1 MARRQRYQRVL
12 LPGEKEGRRDFLKR
26 GLVGGL
32 LLAVGGGAWLATR
45 RTRAVSGLG
54 PLQVL
59 SPEEATVVLAVANRL
74 VPERVGF
81 PRPLE
86 VGVPR
91 KVDALVAGLHPG
103 TQKEIRR
110 LLNLFEGAVAGFLF
124 EGQLR
129 PFTACSPW
137 EQEERLRGWAQSRVT
152 LRRSG
157 FRALKK
163 LVSAGYYG
171 SPEAWPAIGY
181 PGPPLA
187 PAAVPPERPP
197 VAQGEEAE
205 EAAPKPDRTASPAR
219 ASEARPAEPA
229 PRPAPTSPR
238 AAEPAP
244 RPVEPAPRPAEP
256 APRAPEPASRP
267 AEPAPRPA
275 ETPPAPRPVEP
286 VPAPRAGVPTP
297 EEVRR

>member
-12 LPGEKEGRRDFLKR
+12 LPGEAEGRRDFLRK

-32 LLAVGGGAWLATR
+32 LLAAGGGAFLATR
-45 RTRAVSGLG
+45 RTRAAAGLG

-59 SPEEATVVLAVANRL
+59 TPEEATVVLAVANRL

-91 KVDALVAGLHPG
+91 KVDAVVAGLHPG

-124 EGQLR
+124 EGQTR
-129 PFTACSPW
+129 TFTTCSPW
-137 EQEERLRGWAQSRVT
+137 EQDDRLRGWAHSRVT

-163 LVSAGYYG
+163 LVTAAYYA
-171 SPEAWPAIGY
+171 SPETWPALGY
-181 PGPPLA
+181 PGPPLSPPPV
-187 PAAVPPERPP
+187 PAERPP
-197 VAQGEEAE
+197 VPEGNEEEA
-205 EAAPKPDRTASPAR
+205 AAPKPPA
-219 ASEARPAEPA
+219 PAAEPPGQAVAAPRRSEPA
-229 PRPAPTSPR
+229 PRPPLEAAPRPPE
-238 AAEPAP
+238 ALPAP
-244 RPVEPAPRPAEP
+244 RQ
-256 APRAPEPASRP
+256 
-267 AEPAPRPA
+267 
-275 ETPPAPRPVEP
+275 VEP
-286 VPAPRAGVPTP
+286 VPTPRGGIPPP
-297 EEVRR
+297 EEALKP

>member
-1 MARRQRYQRVL
+1 MLGAL
-12 LPGEKEGRRDFLKR
+12 I
-26 GLVGGL
+26 
-32 LLAVGGGAWLATR
+32 LAAGGGTFLATR

-59 SPEEATVVLAVANRL
+59 TPEEATVVLAVANRI

-91 KVDALVAGLHPG
+91 KVDALVSGLHPG

-110 LLNLFEGAVAGFLF
+110 LLNLFESALAGALF

-137 EQEERLRGWAQSRVT
+137 EQDDRLRGWAQSRVT

-163 LVSAGYYG
+163 LVAATYYS
-171 SPEAWPAIGY
+171 SPETWPAIRY
-181 PGPPLA
+181 PGPPMA
-187 PAAVPPERPP
+187 PPPVPPERPP
-197 VAQGEEAE
+197 APEQPEEEGQATGPSAQSRSALRTRAAE
-205 EAAPKPDRTASPAR
+205 
-219 ASEARPAEPA
+219 A
-229 PRPAPTSPR
+229 PRPMEAPRSM
-238 AAEPAP
+238 EAP
-244 RPVEPAPRPAEP
+244 RPPEVGSGPAPAAREVEAIPTPRTGVRTPAE
-256 APRAPEPASRP
+256 
-267 AEPAPRPA
+267 
-275 ETPPAPRPVEP
+275 VEK
-286 VPAPRAGVPTP
+286 
-297 EEVRR
+297 

>member
-12 LPGEKEGRRDFLKR
+12 LPGEQEGRRDFLRK

-32 LLAVGGGAWLATR
+32 LLAAGGGAFLATR
-45 RTRAVSGLG
+45 RTRAAAGLG

-59 SPEEATVVLAVANRL
+59 TPEEATVVLAVANRL

-91 KVDALVAGLHPG
+91 KVDAVVAGLHPG

-129 PFTACSPW
+129 TFTSCSPW
-137 EQEERLRGWAQSRVT
+137 EQDDRLRGWAHSRVT

-163 LVSAGYYG
+163 LVTAAYYA
-171 SPEAWPAIGY
+171 SPETWPAIGY
-181 PGPPLA
+181 PGPPLSPPPV
-187 PAAVPPERPP
+187 PAERPP
-197 VAQGEEAE
+197 VPEGNEEE
-205 EAAPKPDRTASPAR
+205 TAAPKPPAPARPAPPAR
-219 ASEARPAEPA
+219 AAEP
-229 PRPAPTSPR
+229 PRQAG
-238 AAEPAP
+238 PAP
-244 RPVEPAPRPAEP
+244 RPVEAAPRPAEP
-256 APRAPEPASRP
+256 APRPPEAV
-267 AEPAPRPA
+267 
-275 ETPPAPRPVEP
+275 PAPRPVEP
-286 VPAPRAGVPTP
+286 VPIPRSGVPTP
-297 EEVRR
+297 EEALKP